1 MYFRMYLETAAKF
14 ETFFLQRTFLY
25 SFRYT
30 KNGFVVIKIIA
41 QSVFIVFCYQ
51 KYKVLLELILEPI
64 SSLNFVL
71 EEPPEALQG
80 CRRWPHSNFKKE
92 VITWPKISY
101 VWQKFKKETKT
112 RISFRFFSCF
122 VEAIKARW
130 GKNLSSCFFLPY
142 QMWLAKKLEELV
154 VNLWCFHWKQSLRRI
169 QMMSV

>member
-1 MYFRMYLETAAKF
+1 MYLETAAKF

-71 EEPPEALQG
+71 TTIFLTPEALQG
-80 CRRWPHSNFKKE
+80 RSAEGR
-92 VITWPKISY
+92 
-101 VWQKFKKETKT
+101 
-112 RISFRFFSCF
+112 
-122 VEAIKARW
+122 
-130 GKNLSSCFFLPY
+130 
-142 QMWLAKKLEELV
+142 
-154 VNLWCFHWKQSLRRI
+154 
-169 QMMSV
+169 

>member
-1 MYFRMYLETAAKF
+1 MYLETAAKF

-71 EEPPEALQG
+71 ATIFLTPEALQG
-80 CRRWPHSNFKKE
+80 RSAEGR
-92 VITWPKISY
+92 
-101 VWQKFKKETKT
+101 
-112 RISFRFFSCF
+112 
-122 VEAIKARW
+122 
-130 GKNLSSCFFLPY
+130 
-142 QMWLAKKLEELV
+142 
-154 VNLWCFHWKQSLRRI
+154 
-169 QMMSV
+169 

>member
-71 EEPPEALQG
+71 EEPPHRERNYSVKFSLPIFYYIKSRVGKTQ
-80 CRRWPHSNFKKE
+80 
-92 VITWPKISY
+92 ISSP
-101 VWQKFKKETKT
+101 
-112 RISFRFFSCF
+112 SFEKS
-122 VEAIKARW
+122 EK
-130 GKNLSSCFFLPY
+130 
-142 QMWLAKKLEELV
+142 
-154 VNLWCFHWKQSLRRI
+154 
-169 QMMSV
+169 